1 MFRSL
6 CLMMGLIG
14 GIALS
19 SYAKDKL
26 PPGVQTST
34 DKEEWGVSK
43 TTMSVTE
50 ENGVIKTVY
59 NVPVPDKKYA
69 YAAISVPLKS
79 LADGKSKA
87 LHFELKC
94 SNGATL
100 PSNVVVISASGRKSK
115 LDFAKNEKASLDWK
129 KFDISLADFSLTPN
143 DTNALER
150 LSFSLGVNRAGG
162 KELGGTVE
170 LRNIKVTDE
179 NIEPMIKIPD
189 YSFLLKNKLRNVA
202 KGHSAWVY
210 PQSEKQINNIIEYNK
225 KASVPISILY
235 VYAGSVKLDK
245 KTGEWTVSE
254 IQPEKMKW
262 FRDRLPGNI
271 EIQANIDSA
280 DGVKLSKASPE
291 VQTALGRDLA
301 EKINDCPYV
310 QGVHTD
316 IEPYKTESL
325 PFYIALKQ
333 YCKKPVGAALGDWD
347 LHILRILDYPV
358 LMGYDLANSPEGLYK
373 TALKKYNSFAKDSS
387 YAESYYS
394 VGLPFIATMGEFE
407 YEENRK
413 TGERKYSGY
422 KMNEFIDGAFRAFK
436 ECDMLNDKY
445 FMGVSIWGFVDEG
458 KKGVGIPSNEMGFF
472 PHIITEDCFE
482 KLRTL
487 KY

>member
-1 MFRSL
+1 MFKSL
-6 CLMMGLIG
+6 CFMGLMG
-14 GIALS
+14 CLVFSAA
-19 SYAKDKL
+19 AKDKTAS
-26 PPGVQTST
+26 GVQTST
-34 DKEEWGVSK
+34 DKEEWGTSR
-43 TTMSVTE
+43 TTITLKE
-50 ENGVIKTVY
+50 ENGIVKAVY
-59 NVPVPDKKYA
+59 NVPVPEKKYA
-69 YAAISVPLKS
+69 YATLNVPLKS
-79 LADGKSKA
+79 LPDGKSKSI
-87 LHFELKC
+87 HFELKC
-94 SNGATL
+94 SDGAKL
-100 PSNVVVISASGRKSK
+100 PASASVISESGRKSK
-115 LDFAKNEKASLDWK
+115 LDFARKGKASGEWK
-129 KFDISLADFSLTPN
+129 SFDISLDDFSLTPN
-143 DTNALER
+143 DINALQR
-150 LSFSLGVNRAGG
+150 LNFTLGTVRPGDEA
-162 KELGGTVE
+162 LGGTVE
-170 LRNIKVTDE
+170 LRNVSVTDKKV
-179 NIEPMIKIPD
+179 EPMVEIPD
-189 YSFLLKNKLRNVA
+189 YSFLAKNKLKNVA

-210 PQSEKQINNIIEYNK
+210 PQSEKQINKIIEYNK
-225 KASVPISILY
+225 KAGVPISILY

-245 KTGEWTVSE
+245 KTGEWTVSD

-262 FRDRLPGNI
+262 FRDRLPANV

-291 VQTALGRDLA
+291 VQTALGKELA
-301 EKINDCPYV
+301 EKINDCPYI

-373 TALKKYNSFAKDSS
+373 TALRKYNSFAKDSS
-387 YAESYYS
+387 YVESYYS

-413 TGERKYSGY
+413 TGARVYSGH

-436 ECDMLNDKY
+436 ECNVLEDKY

-458 KKGVGIPSNEMGFF
+458 KKGVGIPSNETGFF